1 MVPKWLPPGQTFWAV
16 VTGVAHVAAGVA
28 ILARR
33 WAHLAAVLLTVMF
46 AGFGILIHAP
56 LLLADPHS
64 HLNWVMN
71 AMNLALTGSAW
82 VMADALAARRPAVS
96 AAVAASR

>member
-1 MVPKWLPPGQTFWAV
+1 
-16 VTGVAHVAAGVA
+16 VAHFAAGVA
-28 ILARR
+28 LLSQLGAR
-33 WAHLAAVLLTVMF
+33 LAAGLLTAMF

-82 VMADALAARRPAVS
+82 VVADALAAPRPALS
-96 AAVAASR
+96 PAAAASR